1 MRLGMMGIDPTL
13 TVDYQVLEG
22 AEDSVPA
29 SVDGLTQC
37 LGTLVGNLGRRMEPV
52 RAVEH
57 MPNHKGF
64 VKQDV
69 CFHYLVLLDS
79 ELDRS

>member
-1 MRLGMMGIDPTL
+1 MCPSVVRTDPALSIDH
-13 TVDYQVLEG
+13 QVLEG

-37 LGTLVGNLGRRMEPV
+37 LGALVGDLGRRMKPV

-57 MPNHKGF
+57 VPNHKGF
-64 VKQDV
+64 VKEDIS
-69 CFHYLVLLDS
+69 FHYLILLDS
-79 ELDRS
+79 ELDSG

>member
-1 MRLGMMGIDPTL
+1 MCPSVVRTDPALSIDH
-13 TVDYQVLEG
+13 QVLEG

-29 SVDGLTQC
+29 GVDGLTQR
-37 LGTLVGNLGRRMEPV
+37 LGTLVGDLSRRMEPV

-57 MPNHKGF
+57 MPDDEGL

-69 CFHYLVLLDS
+69 GLDYLVLLDS
-79 ELDRS
+79 ELDRG